1 MKSIT
6 FIRHANA
13 SGDPFAKTDFD
24 RPLSQLG
31 IDEVNLMGNILVEK
45 EINFDKI
52 ISSPANRA
60 ISTARIIK
68 NKIGITSRIV
78 QKENI
83 YGASS
88 ADLFYL
94 IEGLNDNINS
104 VALIG
109 HNPTFHVI
117 SEQLSGQQFLKFPTC
132 SIVKINFDIES
143 WMMLSAGK
151 LEWFL
156 SPEL

>member
-1 MKSIT
+1 MS
-6 FIRHANA
+6 
-13 SGDPFAKTDFD
+13 
-24 RPLSQLG
+24 
-31 IDEVNLMGNILVEK
+31 NILVEK

-52 ISSPANRA
+52 ISSSANRA
-60 ISTARIIK
+60 ISTAKIIK
-68 NKIGITSRIV
+68 NTIGITSKID
-78 QKENI
+78 QKKNI

-94 IEGLNDNINS
+94 IEGLDDNINS

-109 HNPTFHVI
+109 HNPTFHII

-143 WMMLSAGK
+143 WRMLSAGK

-156 SPEL
+156 FPELYKN